1 MPESDRSEF
10 ARVVVC
16 EAPLDPAPLCDGG
29 GINEP
34 SHRRIG
40 RVCER
45 IDDGV
50 DGVVPWEFDDPP
62 GKLLNRHGRQ
72 LALTLGSICPKLG
85 MHRRRLRLPA
95 TRAHR
100 VGKVALALLADER
113 SREVWIRAVT
123 VGLFACP

>member
-10 ARVVVC
+10 ALVVVC

-50 DGVVPWEFDDPP
+50 DGVVP
-62 GKLLNRHGRQ
+62 
-72 LALTLGSICPKLG
+72 
-85 MHRRRLRLPA
+85 
-95 TRAHR
+95 
-100 VGKVALALLADER
+100 
-113 SREVWIRAVT
+113 
-123 VGLFACP
+123 